1 MLKIQDLHVYY
12 GGIHALKGISLEVPR
27 GKVVTLI
34 GCNGAGKSSTLR
46 AVSGLIK
53 NKKGTITYNGADLSH
68 RDPVEIVKSGIV
80 MSPEGRRIF
89 PHLSVL
95 ENLRLGAYSRS
106 DEPQILKDIEWIFE
120 LFPKLKDRKDQKGG
134 TLSGGEQQMLAL
146 GRALMSAAE
155 VVMMDEPSLG
165 LAPMLVKEVFDI
177 IAAINRQGKTV
188 LLVEQNAF
196 AALKIADYAYV
207 LEVGAIVLQG
217 TGEQLIADD
226 RVRSAYLGG

>member
-1 MLKIQDLHVYY
+1 MLKVQDLHVYY
-12 GGIHALKGISLEVPR
+12 GGIHALKGISIEVPK

-46 AVSGLIK
+46 AVAGLIK
-53 NKKGTITYNGADLSH
+53 GKKGRITYNGADLTAL
-68 RDPVEIVKSGIV
+68 DPVEIVKSGIV

-89 PHLSVL
+89 PHLTVL

-106 DEPQILKDIEWIFE
+106 DEPQIIKDIEWIFE

-217 TGEQLIADD
+217 TGAELIADD

>member
-1 MLKIQDLHVYY
+1 
-12 GGIHALKGISLEVPR
+12 
-27 GKVVTLI
+27 
-34 GCNGAGKSSTLR
+34 
-46 AVSGLIK
+46 
-53 NKKGTITYNGADLSH
+53 
-68 RDPVEIVKSGIV
+68 

-89 PHLSVL
+89 PHLTVL

-106 DEPQILKDIEWIFE
+106 DEPQIVKDIDWIFD

-146 GRALMSAAE
+146 GRALMSAAD

-196 AALKIADYAYV
+196 AALKIAHYAYV
-207 LEVGAIVLQG
+207 LEVGVIVLQG
-217 TGEQLIADD
+217 SGAELIADA
-226 RVRSAYLGG
+226 RVREAYLGG

>member
-1 MLKIQDLHVYY
+1 MLKVQDLHVYY
-12 GGIHALKGISLEVPR
+12 GGIHALKGISIEVPK

-46 AVSGLIK
+46 AVAGLIK
-53 NKKGTITYNGADLSH
+53 NKKGRITYNGADLIG
-68 RDPVEIVKSGIV
+68 RDPVQIVKSGIV

-89 PHLSVL
+89 PHLTVL

-106 DEPQILKDIEWIFE
+106 HEPQILKDIEWIFE

-207 LEVGAIVLQG
+207 LEVGAIVLEG
-217 TGEQLIADD
+217 TGAQLIADD

>member
-1 MLKIQDLHVYY
+1 
-12 GGIHALKGISLEVPR
+12 VPR

-46 AVSGLIK
+46 AISGLIK
-53 NKKGTITYNGADLSH
+53 NKKGKISYNGADLSN
-68 RDPVEIVKSGIV
+68 RDPVEIVTSGIV

-106 DEPQILKDIEWIFE
+106 DGPQILKDIEWIFE
-120 LFPKLKDRKDQKGG
+120 LFPKLRDRKDQKGG

-177 IAAINRQGKTV
+177 IAAINREGKTV

-207 LEVGAIVLQG
+207 LEVGAIVLKG
-217 TGEQLIADD
+217 TGAELIADD

>member
-1 MLKIQDLHVYY
+1 MLKIRDLHVYY
-12 GGIHALKGISLEVPR
+12 GGIHALKGISLEVPK

-34 GCNGAGKSSTLR
+34 GSNGAGKSSTLR
-46 AVSGLIK
+46 AIAGLIK
-53 NKKGTITYNGADLSH
+53 NKQGTVTYNDRSLLGLG
-68 RDPVEIVKSGIV
+68 PVDIVKSGIV

-89 PHLSVL
+89 PHLTVL
-95 ENLRLGAYSRS
+95 ENLRLGAYSRT
-106 DEPQILKDIEWIFE
+106 DEAQIVKDLDWIFE
-120 LFPKLKDRKDQKGG
+120 LFPKMRDRKDQKGG

-165 LAPMLVKEVFDI
+165 LAPMLVKEVFGI
-177 IAAINRQGKTV
+177 IATINRQGKTV

-207 LEVGAIVLQG
+207 LETGSIVLEG

>member
-1 MLKIQDLHVYY
+1 
-12 GGIHALKGISLEVPR
+12 
-27 GKVVTLI
+27 
-34 GCNGAGKSSTLR
+34 
-46 AVSGLIK
+46 
-53 NKKGTITYNGADLSH
+53 
-68 RDPVEIVKSGIV
+68 
-80 MSPEGRRIF
+80 
-89 PHLSVL
+89 
-95 ENLRLGAYSRS
+95 
-106 DEPQILKDIEWIFE
+106 
-120 LFPKLKDRKDQKGG
+120 
-134 TLSGGEQQMLAL
+134 
-146 GRALMSAAE
+146 

-177 IAAINRQGKTV
+177 IATINRQGKTV

>member
-1 MLKIQDLHVYY
+1 M
-12 GGIHALKGISLEVPR
+12 
-27 GKVVTLI
+27 
-34 GCNGAGKSSTLR
+34 
-46 AVSGLIK
+46 
-53 NKKGTITYNGADLSH
+53 
-68 RDPVEIVKSGIV
+68 
-80 MSPEGRRIF
+80 
-89 PHLSVL
+89 L

-207 LEVGAIVLQG
+207 LEVGAIVLEG
-217 TGEQLIADD
+217 TGAQLIADD

>member
-1 MLKIQDLHVYY
+1 MLNVQDLHVYY
-12 GGIHALKGISLEVPR
+12 GGIHALKGISIEVPK

-34 GCNGAGKSSTLR
+34 GSNGAGKSSTLR
-46 AVSGLIK
+46 AISGLIK
-53 NKKGTITYNGADLSH
+53 HKKGTITFNGADLTS

-80 MSPEGRRIF
+80 MAPEGRRIF
-89 PHLSVL
+89 PHLTVL
-95 ENLRLGAYSRS
+95 ENLRLGAYSRT
-106 DEPQILKDIEWIFE
+106 DEAQIARDLDWIFE
-120 LFPKLKDRKDQKGG
+120 LFPKMRDRKDQKGG

-177 IAAINRQGKTV
+177 IGTINRQGKTV

-207 LEVGAIVLQG
+207 LETGAIVLQG
-217 TGEQLIADD
+217 TGEELIADP

>member
-1 MLKIQDLHVYY
+1 MLKVQDLHVYY
-12 GGIHALKGISLEVPR
+12 GGIHALKGISIEVPK

-34 GCNGAGKSSTLR
+34 GSNGAGKSSTLR
-46 AVSGLIK
+46 AISGLIK
-53 NKKGTITYNGADLSH
+53 HKKGTITFNGADLTS

-80 MSPEGRRIF
+80 MAPEGRRIF
-89 PHLSVL
+89 PHLTVL
-95 ENLRLGAYSRS
+95 ENLRLGAYSRT
-106 DEPQILKDIEWIFE
+106 DEAQIARDLDWIFE
-120 LFPKLKDRKDQKGG
+120 LFPKMRDRKDQKGG

-177 IAAINRQGKTV
+177 IGTINRQGKTV

-207 LEVGAIVLQG
+207 LETGAIVLQG
-217 TGEQLIADD
+217 TGEELIADP

>member
-1 MLKIQDLHVYY
+1 MLKVQDLHVYY
-12 GGIHALKGISLEVPR
+12 GGIHALKGISIEVPK

-46 AVSGLIK
+46 AVAGLIK
-53 NKKGTITYNGADLSH
+53 NKKGRITYNGADLTA
-68 RDPVEIVKSGIV
+68 RGPVEIVKSGIV

-89 PHLSVL
+89 PHLTVL

-106 DEPQILKDIEWIFE
+106 DEPQILKDIEWIFD
-120 LFPKLKDRKDQKGG
+120 LFPKLRDRRDQKGG

-207 LEVGAIVLQG
+207 LEVGAIVLEG
-217 TGEQLIADD
+217 TGAQLIADD
-226 RVRSAYLGG
+226 RVKSAYLGG

>member
-1 MLKIQDLHVYY
+1 MLKVQDLHVYY
-12 GGIHALKGISLEVPR
+12 GGIHALKGISIEVPK

-34 GCNGAGKSSTLR
+34 GANGAGKSSTLR
-46 AVSGLIK
+46 AISGLIK
-53 NKKGTITYNGADLSH
+53 NKKGKITYNGADLSH
-68 RDPVEIVKSGIV
+68 RDPVDIVKSGIV

-89 PHLSVL
+89 PHLTVL

-106 DEPQILKDIEWIFE
+106 DDVQILKDIEWIFQ
-120 LFPKLKDRKDQKGG
+120 LFPKLRDRKDQKGG

-207 LEVGAIVLQG
+207 LEVGAIVLEG
-217 TGEQLIADD
+217 TGAQLIADD
-226 RVRSAYLGG
+226 RVKSAYLGG

>member
-1 MLKIQDLHVYY
+1 MLKVQDLHVYY
-12 GGIHALKGISLEVPR
+12 GGIHALKGISIEVPR

-46 AVSGLIK
+46 AVAGLIK
-53 NKKGTITYNGADLSH
+53 NKKGRITYNGADLTS

-89 PHLSVL
+89 PHLTVL

-165 LAPMLVKEVFDI
+165 LAPMLVREVFDI

-207 LEVGAIVLQG
+207 LEVGAIVLEG
-217 TGEQLIADD
+217 TGAQLIADD

>member
-1 MLKIQDLHVYY
+1 MLNVQDLHVYY
-12 GGIHALKGISLEVPR
+12 GGIHALKGISIEVPK

-34 GCNGAGKSSTLR
+34 GSNGAGKSSTLR
-46 AVSGLIK
+46 AISGLIK
-53 NKKGTITYNGADLSH
+53 HKKGTITFNGADLTS

-80 MSPEGRRIF
+80 MAPEGRRIF
-89 PHLSVL
+89 PHLTVL
-95 ENLRLGAYSRS
+95 ENLRLGAYSRT
-106 DEPQILKDIEWIFE
+106 DEAQIAKDLDWIFE
-120 LFPKLKDRKDQKGG
+120 LFPKMRDRKDQKGG

-177 IAAINRQGKTV
+177 IDTINRQGKTV

-207 LEVGAIVLQG
+207 LETGAIVLQG
-217 TGEQLIADD
+217 TGEELIADP

>member
-1 MLKIQDLHVYY
+1 
-12 GGIHALKGISLEVPR
+12 VPK

-46 AVSGLIK
+46 AISGLIK
-53 NKKGTITYNGADLSH
+53 NKKGRITYNGADLTG

-89 PHLSVL
+89 PHLTVL

-106 DEPQILKDIEWIFE
+106 DESQILRDTEWIFE

-207 LEVGAIVLQG
+207 LEVGAIVLEG
-217 TGEQLIADD
+217 TGAQLIADD